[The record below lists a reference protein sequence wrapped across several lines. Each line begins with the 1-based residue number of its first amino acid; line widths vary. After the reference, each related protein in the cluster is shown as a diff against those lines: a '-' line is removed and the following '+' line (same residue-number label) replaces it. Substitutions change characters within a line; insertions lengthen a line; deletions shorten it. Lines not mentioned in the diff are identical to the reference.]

1 MAQSGTVCC
10 WAIRLWYSRMTCAY
24 SALAY
29 SAPRRS
35 IRARMMS
42 GAACGSGCQGGD
54 HRVILRERRA
64 GQRVTRLFF
73 AGRGIGKAHQF
84 GGGVQLQVTLFRRR
98 QFDAIRRCREQG
110 NQSGCGSGSP
120 SGWPARFCFAVHDRG
135 SACPPTAGPSF
146 CPAAGR
152 HRRASAGAQRSP
164 APPPAT
170 SFAERLAVLAGIGER
185 FDIADTIV
193 VAAGGPG

>member
-35 IRARMMS
+35 IRTDDVGRS
-42 GAACGSGCQGGD
+42 LWVRVPGGD
-54 HRVILRERRA
+54 PRVILRERRA

-73 AGRGIGKAHQF
+73 RGKGYRQGAPVRRRRSAASDAFPQASVRRYSPGRERGINPVAGQGRHQAGQRGF
-84 GGGVQLQVTLFRRR
+84 VLRFTIEDLRVHQQLV
-98 QFDAIRRCREQG
+98 
-110 NQSGCGSGSP
+110 
-120 SGWPARFCFAVHDRG
+120 PA
-135 SACPPTAGPSF
+135 

-164 APPPAT
+164 APPPGDAL
-170 SFAERLAVLAGIGER
+170 R
-185 FDIADTIV
+185 
-193 VAAGGPG
+193 

>member
-42 GAACGSGCQGGD
+42 GAACGSGVPCGD

-98 QFDAIRRCREQG
+98 QFDAIRRAESRE
-110 NQSGCGSGSP
+110 SIRLRVRVAIRLASAVLFCGSRSRICVSTNSWSQLLP
-120 SGWPARFCFAVHDRG
+120 S
-135 SACPPTAGPSF
+135 
-146 CPAAGR
+146 
-152 HRRASAGAQRSP
+152 RR
-164 APPPAT
+164 
-170 SFAERLAVLAGIGER
+170 
-185 FDIADTIV
+185 
-193 VAAGGPG
+193 